1 MAISKQDTQALI
13 DKIRSLPTGRIA
25 EVEDFVDFL
34 KMQMEQQA
42 AARKIKKPLFF
53 SCDQRRQVA
62 GGLESAPRG
71 LYGDNGR

>member
-1 MAISKQDTQALI
+1 MMAISKQDTQALI

-42 AARKIKKPLFF
+42 TARKIKKPLFF
-53 SCDQRRQVA
+53 PVISV
-62 GGLESAPRG
+62 GK
-71 LYGDNGR
+71 